1 MVEKILLSLILFVVS
16 IVRRPSSRDGRELDR
31 DTRSV
36 KHLKRVSDLGKKEPG
51 LAMVRPDDGFVG
63 DNGSV
68 GIQREFMTAAAIL
81 IMAAKL

>member
-51 LAMVRPDDGFVG
+51 LAIVRSDDGCVG
-63 DNGSV
+63 DNEQNMLGHDGAPSPDV
-68 GIQREFMTAAAIL
+68 KRLA
-81 IMAAKL
+81 